1 MEEASRTVS
10 DVIYIIKKEGQV
22 SEQVLPLLVNSF
34 DISALEG
41 KQSPPYI
48 YLPML
53 QAQSVMIVQWCI
65 NEHVQK

>member
-1 MEEASRTVS
+1 MEESSKTVS

-48 YLPML
+48 YPTY
-53 QAQSVMIVQWCI
+53 
-65 NEHVQK
+65 

>member
-1 MEEASRTVS
+1 MEEASRIVS

-48 YLPML
+48 YLPM
-53 QAQSVMIVQWCI
+53 ASGSISNDCAVVY
-65 NEHVQK
+65 K